1 MKLRSKLLLSAT
13 CLLTISVAATATS
26 AYAWFVSNRQATVAI
41 NSATVKTNATNL
53 KIAGATKTADDTA
66 SFEAAATAGNITGT
80 LKSNIKAT
88 DISGDGVNFFKP
100 KLAPDFGVAKGE
112 PATATYNATSIS
124 SVTNSDKNT
133 YYHQFKLTFSQ
144 DNADVNTGVFLS
156 SESKV
161 SLASGATSEG
171 LPLCTRV
178 AFLSESKTE
187 TGTELLLLRYWAP
200 NRASAAEANESYI
213 KKAYSEATPVS
224 IEDGDTDSS
233 VLQSV
238 TAGTEN
244 ILKGKTI
251 YGAPEEVNDATDDKD
266 TKNAFLLKLAG
277 KTPQTITVRIWFEGM
292 DDACNSKYLEQ
303 TIDANLKF
311 NGVNMDI

>member
-26 AYAWFVSNRQATVAI
+26 AYAWFVSNRQASVTI
-41 NSATVKTNATNL
+41 NSATIKTNATNL
-53 KIAGATKTADDTA
+53 KIAGVAKDATNGDTA
-66 SFEAAATAGNITGT
+66 AFSTGAVAGGLTASTDIT
-80 LKSNIKAT
+80 AT
-88 DISGDGVNFFKP
+88 DISGDGVNFYKP
-100 KLAPDFGVAKGE
+100 KLAPDFGVLKSD

-200 NRASAAEANESYI
+200 NRASVSEANESYI
-213 KKAYSEATPVS
+213 KKAYTGDTPVS
-224 IEDGDTDSS
+224 IQDGDTESS

-238 TAGTEN
+238 SVEGST
-244 ILKGKTI
+244 IKDKSI
-251 YGAPEEVNDATDDKD
+251 YGTPEDVNDATKNKD

-277 KTPQTITVRIWFEGM
+277 TTPQTITVRIWFEGM
-292 DDACNSKYLEQ
+292 DDACDSKYLTQ